1 MEKQEIEK
9 YVYKELGQMSFVE
22 IADWVVDLCKRNDEL
37 STELKKSKAIRH
49 CCSARSTCPASC
61 SHGCGPG
68 CGFRKA

>member
-37 STELKKSKAIRH
+37 STELKKSKAIIETQR
-49 CCSARSTCPASC
+49 R
-61 SHGCGPG
+61 
-68 CGFRKA
+68 RIKKLKEKQ